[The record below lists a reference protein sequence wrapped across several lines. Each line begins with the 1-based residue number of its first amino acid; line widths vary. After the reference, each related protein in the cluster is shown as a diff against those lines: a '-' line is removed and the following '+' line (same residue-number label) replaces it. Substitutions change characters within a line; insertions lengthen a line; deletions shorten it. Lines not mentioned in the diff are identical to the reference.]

1 MKSALRG
8 ALIASL
14 LLPAPSIA
22 DSVWGDF
29 DALSDTEVPEGGE
42 KDIFAGRLTLGYLAS
57 SGNTDTSSFN
67 GKLVM
72 GWDLEKWRHAT
83 MFSGIR
89 SEENNVTTAE
99 NYQAG
104 YKADRKFGEKNYLF
118 ATLAWEQ
125 DEFSGFEKRT
135 TEAVGYGRRVLETDS
150 QLLDLEIGA
159 GARQSELTDG
169 TERDETIG
177 RVAGNYKWT
186 FTETSDFGQQ
196 LMVESGSENTY
207 TESVTQLSVK
217 VMGNLDLAVSYTVK
231 RNSSVP
237 LGNEK
242 MDTYTTVSVQY
253 DF

>member
-1 MKSALRG
+1 
-8 ALIASL
+8 
-14 LLPAPSIA
+14 
-22 DSVWGDF
+22 
-29 DALSDTEVPEGGE
+29 
-42 KDIFAGRLTLGYLAS
+42 
-57 SGNTDTSSFN
+57 
-67 GKLVM
+67 
-72 GWDLEKWRHAT
+72 
-83 MFSGIR
+83 
-89 SEENNVTTAE
+89 
-99 NYQAG
+99 
-104 YKADRKFGEKNYLF
+104 
-118 ATLAWEQ
+118 
-125 DEFSGFEKRT
+125 
-135 TEAVGYGRRVLETDS
+135 
-150 QLLDLEIGA
+150 
-159 GARQSELTDG
+159 
-169 TERDETIG
+169 RDETIG